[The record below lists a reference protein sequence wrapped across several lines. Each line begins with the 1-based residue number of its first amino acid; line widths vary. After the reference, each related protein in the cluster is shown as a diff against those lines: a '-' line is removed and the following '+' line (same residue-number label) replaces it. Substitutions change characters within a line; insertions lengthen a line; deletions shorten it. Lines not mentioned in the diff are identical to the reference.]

1 MWSRVIHW
9 STPTVAYFFQAS
21 VQFLAGNMKETA
33 LGRVYPK
40 NVKAIP
46 EAVQSLL
53 IAITR
58 CTFLHNIKYTLP
70 GRYDDDALKVM
81 TEVLMVIR
89 CQDHLHQSVWSDWSE

>member
-1 MWSRVIHW
+1 ME
-9 STPTVAYFFQAS
+9 
-21 VQFLAGNMKETA
+21 ETA
-33 LGRVYPK
+33 FGGVYPN

-58 CTFLHNIKYTLP
+58 CNLLHIIKYALP

-89 CQDHLHQSVWSDWSE
+89 CQDNLHQSVWSDWLE